1 MLRIGEK
8 GGGTTEA
15 KRLQIEEPN
24 WQVLLQ
30 KKKIA
35 SFIDETS
42 SPPPNFLEYKRKRAQ
57 KTLPKKSGVGG
68 GERKREQKPSIHP
81 SIQEIAGEERA
92 GAGVLPVTT
101 TSDHSAG
108 LAFGAPGSRPTAT
121 TQISSL
127 P

>member
-30 KKKIA
+30 KKKFA
-35 SFIDETS
+35 SFIDETNL
-42 SPPPNFLEYKRKRAQ
+42 PHPQLLGMEKKRAK

-68 GERKREQKPSIHP
+68 ERKRERMP

-92 GAGVLPVTT
+92 GRLTT
-101 TSDHSAG
+101 NQPPLTFIVG
-108 LAFGAPGSRPTAT
+108 C
-121 TQISSL
+121 
-127 P
+127 